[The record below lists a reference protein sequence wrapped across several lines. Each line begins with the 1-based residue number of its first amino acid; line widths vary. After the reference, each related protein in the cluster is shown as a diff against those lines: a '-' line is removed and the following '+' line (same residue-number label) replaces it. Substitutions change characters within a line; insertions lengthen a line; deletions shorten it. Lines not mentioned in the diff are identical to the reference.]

1 MWVRML
7 GSSSILT
14 SLLPLTFSSPL
25 LPPLLLPS
33 SHVPDLPYQ
42 SAEVETIRTSR
53 QFSPHS
59 SPPPNDSEHGGC
71 RYCNLCQCQAPS
83 DEEGHDLFLWIQ
95 QHFYAGK
102 ELDEDE
108 SDTDR
113 RDEVV
118 EPTEKMNRKIN
129 HKIRSEVP
137 TSEDGEQDEKE
148 DYVDLYMDNIT
159 LNNKDYE
166 IKQRRDRLI

>member
-1 MWVRML
+1 ML

-25 LPPLLLPS
+25 LPPLLLPAS
-33 SHVPDLPYQ
+33 QTDKFQVSNISYQ
-42 SAEVETIRTSR
+42 SASGETIRSSR
-53 QFSPHS
+53 HS
-59 SPPPNDSEHGGC
+59 STPPSDSEHGGC

-102 ELDEDE
+102 EQDEDE
-108 SDTDR
+108 SQTER
-113 RDEVV
+113 RDEVI

-137 TSEDGEQDEKE
+137 M
-148 DYVDLYMDNIT
+148 LNRMRMRT
-159 LNNKDYE
+159 LLTY
-166 IKQRRDRLI
+166 IWTT

>member
-1 MWVRML
+1 ML

-25 LPPLLLPS
+25 LPPLLLPPS
-33 SHVPDLPYQ
+33 QTGKFQVSNTSYP
-42 SAEVETIRTSR
+42 SASGETIRSS
-53 QFSPHS
+53 QHS
-59 SPPPNDSEHGGC
+59 STPPNNSEHGGC

-102 ELDEDE
+102 EQDEDE
-108 SDTDR
+108 SQTDS
-113 RDEVV
+113 RDEVI

-137 TSEDGEQDEKE
+137 TIEYAEQDENE
-148 DYVDLYMDNIT
+148 DSVDLYMDNIT

-166 IKQRRDRLI
+166 IQQRRDRLI